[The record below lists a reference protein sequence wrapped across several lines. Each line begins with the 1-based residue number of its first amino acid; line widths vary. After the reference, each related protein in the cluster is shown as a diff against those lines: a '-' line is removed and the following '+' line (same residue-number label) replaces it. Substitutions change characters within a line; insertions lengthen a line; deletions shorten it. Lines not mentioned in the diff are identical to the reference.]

1 MTIIRV
7 TPKQCPECQSGADNF
22 HDDKKRC
29 EIVCGNCGLVLTGPE
44 HYVMGEKISYPF
56 GFQYYIYPI
65 TNQSY
70 GSYLNELNRS
80 LH

>member
-7 TPKQCPECQSGADNF
+7 TPKQCPECQSGA
-22 HDDKKRC
+22 
-29 EIVCGNCGLVLTGPE
+29 E